1 MTKKPN
7 RRYPPVRVGLFTLD
21 SVNEMYAGKV
31 AARTG
36 DLVIAAPKLDSLRR
50 AGVDA
55 IAYDADHLRVLG
67 DPVKLVVPGAA
78 RLQVAFGYTLTGAEA
93 KALRRRGVIVCRR
106 MNYAIR
112 LVTHLL
118 RRSPAAAA

>member
-1 MTKKPN
+1 MSKNPN
-7 RRYPPVRVGLFTLD
+7 RRPPVRVGLLTVD
-21 SVNEMYAGKV
+21 SANEMYAGKV

-36 DLVIAAPKLDSLRR
+36 DFVIAAPKLDTLQR

-55 IAYDADHLRVLG
+55 VAYDADHLRIFG

-106 MNYAIR
+106 MKYAIR